1 MRQQVKGLKFQTET
15 LPIRTS
21 KCVKCAGKVKSD
33 GEAFDLDKDDDQLRA
48 LAASGE
54 NSAADRCVTKSHSS
68 WCSQTGDGLGRQVGR
83 FEERGGTEGEGKATA
98 LARTFWTPEEDNRL
112 RMLLG
117 AGRPIEIVAT
127 ELKRSAKAVKG
138 RAYMRY

>member
-1 MRQQVKGLKFQTET
+1 MRLATT
-15 LPIRTS
+15 IAARPTS
-21 KCVKCAGKVKSD
+21 LSVRRLVEMGA
-33 GEAFDLDKDDDQLRA
+33 
-48 LAASGE
+48 
-54 NSAADRCVTKSHSS
+54 
-68 WCSQTGDGLGRQVGR
+68 
-83 FEERGGTEGEGKATA
+83 EGEGKVAA

-138 RAYMRY
+138 RAYILRISLKRVKLKPKAKGK